1 MFAAKGMEKIR
12 KVTEETSD
20 ARWQSISERFL
31 SLVRNLK
38 NAAGILWQGPS
49 NIAVPKADLKHG

>member
-1 MFAAKGMEKIR
+1 MEKVR

-20 ARWQSISERFL
+20 ARWQSISERFR
-31 SLVRNLK
+31 SFVRNWK
-38 NAAGILWQGPS
+38 NAAGILWQDPS